1 MEQAL
6 VTIAS
11 QGRPR
16 DVLRQLKWNYC
27 KRRGLITRGGL
38 CVLAAPA
45 TWAMEAL
52 VEQMENGI
60 SIFWLSH
67 SLVPSSLEDQE

>member
-1 MEQAL
+1 M
-6 VTIAS
+6 
-11 QGRPR
+11 
-16 DVLRQLKWNYC
+16 LRQLKWNYC

-67 SLVPSSLEDQE
+67 SLVPSSPEDQA